1 MEKMIKYNCTYDLVF
16 KNVFKDEEI
25 LKDFLEAILGKKYN
39 LHGIKYLNV
48 EDNNSLIYKSS
59 TYDIKLAIIDN
70 ENVLKENIILEMQR
84 NKPNY
89 DIKRRISYYHH
100 KLGTYSQLKGNA
112 DYKSINTISIFILNF
127 NIYDD
132 NICMK
137 EFPSNEATHP
147 NIKLSDDNVVII
159 ELKKINDL
167 KNGKLKKW
175 LEIITANNLEGL
187 KGESKIMDKAIDMI
201 ETINRNKAFLEILEE
216 EDKKE
221 KK

>member
-1 MEKMIKYNCTYDLVF
+1 MAKMIKYNCTYDLIF

-39 LHGIKYLNV
+39 LHGIKYLNI

-70 ENVLKENIILEMQR
+70 KNILKENIIMEMQR

-89 DIKRRISYYHH
+89 DIRKRMTYYHY
-100 KLGTYSQLKGNA
+100 KLGTSSQLKGNI

-132 NICMK
+132 NICVK
-137 EFPSNEATHP
+137 EFALEDSKNK
-147 NIKLSDDNVVII
+147 IKLN
-159 ELKKINDL
+159 EIN
-167 KNGKLKKW
+167 
-175 LEIITANNLEGL
+175 
-187 KGESKIMDKAIDMI
+187 
-201 ETINRNKAFLEILEE
+201 
-216 EDKKE
+216 
-221 KK
+221 